1 MIMPTYRA
9 QYRRKLTSPD
19 QAVSGI
25 KSGSTLVHGLA
36 AAEPPALLQAIADR
50 LRAGELTNLSVHSLL
65 PMDNVAKTLLSPDL
79 ADCVRAFSWFVS
91 KSSRSAVRVGLNYY
105 VPNHFHQVPRLMREN
120 LDIDVAI
127 TTVSPMD
134 RAGFFSFGTANDYTS
149 TVARCCKRLIVEVNK
164 NMPRVFGDAHL
175 HISEVDAVVEHTT
188 PLIEFKWPG
197 PSAEDGAIGKLVAE
211 LVPDGATLQ
220 LGFGGLPN
228 VIAMKLMGRKD
239 LGIHTEVFGPA
250 MVELIRKGA
259 VTGRRKNLHP
269 MKNVFTVAEGTR
281 EMYRFMNNN
290 PSMES
295 YPVSYT
301 NNPDVIASNDNM
313 VSINSIIQVDLLGQC
328 NAESLD
334 GHEYSGTGGQLD
346 YVRGAYNSRG
356 GKSILAFYSTAR
368 KGQVSRVVSRLD
380 SGAVITTPRMD
391 VHYLATE
398 HGAVNLKGKSTRER
412 ALDIISLADP
422 RFRDSLLRD
431 AENMYLL

>member
-1 MIMPTYRA
+1 MQTYRA
-9 QYRRKLTSPD
+9 QYRRKLTTPE

-25 KSGSTLVHGLA
+25 KNGSTLVHGLA
-36 AAEPPALLQAIADR
+36 AAEPPALLHLADR
-50 LRAGELTNLSVHSLL
+50 IRAGGSNLASFT
-65 PMDNVAKTLLSPDL
+65 PCTDVAKPFSPDL
-79 ADCVRAFSWFVS
+79 ADCVTFSWFVS
-91 KSSRSAVRVGLNYY
+91 KSSRSAVKVGLSYY

-120 LDIDVAI
+120 LDIDVTVTA
-127 TTVSPMD
+127 VSPMD

-164 NMPRVFGDAHL
+164 NMPRVFGDALL
-175 HISEVDAVVEHTT
+175 HISEVDAVVEHTA
-188 PLIEFKWPG
+188 PLPEFKWPG
-197 PSAEDGAIGKLVAE
+197 PKAEDDAIGKHVVE

-228 VIAMKLMGRKD
+228 VIAMKLLNHKD

-250 MVELIRKGA
+250 MVELIRKGV

-281 EMYRFMNNN
+281 EMYRFMHDN

-301 NNPDVIASNDNM
+301 NNPDVIALNDNM

-328 NAESLD
+328 NAEFLAGSQ
-334 GHEYSGTGGQLD
+334 YSGTGGQLD
-346 YVRGAYNSRG
+346 YVRGAYNSRN

-368 KGQVSRVVSRLD
+368 KGQVSRVVPKLD

-391 VHYLATE
+391 VHYLVTE
-398 HGAVNLKGKSTRER
+398 HGAVNLKGKSTRDR
-412 ALDIISLADP
+412 ALGIISIADP